1 MQILSDIELKDLTT
15 FHIPARARHFAEVA
29 SVDDILEL
37 QNTKVFRES
46 KKLILGGGSNLLLT
60 RDFDGLV
67 VKVSIPGITLERED
81 MHHYYLRVEA
91 GVVWHQFV
99 MHCVDHGYA
108 GVENMALIP
117 GQTGAA
123 PMQNIGAYGVEMKD
137 VCTRVEA
144 IHIDTGEVI
153 SFTAADCEFGYRE
166 SVFKNKLKD
175 QFIITAVHFRL
186 NKEPRFNISYGDI
199 KATLD
204 EMKVFELN
212 IKAVSEAVIKIR
224 SSKLPD
230 PSVLGNAGSFFKN
243 PTVSFEKCSELI
255 AQYPLMP
262 NYPQASG
269 DVKLPA
275 GWLIEQCGWKG
286 KRVGNTGSH
295 ARQALVLVN
304 YGGATGHEVYQLA
317 MDIRQSVQE
326 KFGVEINPEV
336 NLI

>member
-15 FHIPARARHFAEVA
+15 FHIPTRARHFAEVTSA
-29 SVDDILEL
+29 DDILEL

-199 KATLD
+199 KSTLD
-204 EMKVFELN
+204 EMKVFDLN

-230 PSVLGNAGSFFKN
+230 PAVLGNAGSFFKN

-304 YGGATGHEVYQLA
+304 YGGATGHEIYQLA
-317 MDIRQSVQE
+317 MDIRQSVLE

-336 NLI
+336 NLV

>member
-15 FHIPARARHFAEVA
+15 FHIPARARHFAEVT

-37 QNTKVFRES
+37 QNTNVFRES

-60 RDFDGLV
+60 KDFDGLV

-99 MHCVDHGYA
+99 IYCVDHGYA

-204 EMKVFELN
+204 EMKVFDLN

-230 PSVLGNAGSFFKN
+230 PAVLGNAGSFFKN

-304 YGGATGHEVYQLA
+304 YGGATGHEIYQLA
-317 MDIRQSVQE
+317 MDIRQSVLE